1 MGGVVGFSKFRK
13 YLIETIN
20 RRKINMIELV
30 NYSSQ
35 PCQSTCNCGDKC
47 QCREKEHHNCG
58 CATGKCTCGTKQ

>member
-1 MGGVVGFSKFRK
+1 
-13 YLIETIN
+13 
-20 RRKINMIELV
+20 MIELV